1 MGQWSSESAEAPD
14 PGAGAH
20 AVSERLLQRLS
31 DSATDARLRAEL
43 QREAAVE
50 EESSSSSDE
59 GDKEKETETEAE
71 ATPEAKAL
79 RVESFRRAMRELVL
93 YGAEKSVD
101 YSRVDA
107 NVALDDAAVVACVRE
122 RDLEDAWF
130 AEDDAPDES

>member
-1 MGQWSSESAEAPD
+1 MGKWNSDSAEAPD

-31 DSATDARLRAEL
+31 DSATDERLRAEL

-50 EESSSSSDE
+50 EESSSSLDE
-59 GDKEKETETEAE
+59 GEEEPDAE

-101 YSRVDA
+101 YSRVDNNA
-107 NVALDDAAVVACVRE
+107 ALDDASVVARVRE

-130 AEDDAPDES
+130 AEDDAPDEF